1 MAGTRSTKG
10 NGSKISG
17 STKASKR
24 RSVTY
29 DFSDVPF

>member
-10 NGSKISG
+10 GKSKIAG

-24 RSVTY
+24 RTATY
-29 DFSDVPF
+29 DFTGVPF